1 MSLVIKANLKISDLP
16 KEKLFEG
23 KKGTYLPVVIVVN
36 KDLNTFDKQGPI
48 FIEQSKEER
57 MERADKSYL
66 GDCTVVFNDLSEI
79 KTTKDLIEDKQ

>member
-16 KEKLFEG
+16 DEKLFEG

-36 KDLNTFDKQGPI
+36 KDLNSFDKQGPI

-57 MERADKSYL
+57 ENRTPKTYL
-66 GDCTVVFNDLSEI
+66 GDCAVVYNDLEEI
-79 KTTKDLIEDKQ
+79 KTTKNLIEDKE